1 MRTKLSAFRSRIWH
15 RGLPAVS
22 AALTAGFA
30 SAQDGGNSGTQ
41 VIESR
46 PSLAA
51 EIIIVVIMSGL
62 ALFAVCRSSRRN

>member
-1 MRTKLSAFRSRIWH
+1 MTTRLIDWKVAL
-15 RGLPAVS
+15 LL
-22 AALTAGFA
+22 AALLPLAGFA
-30 SAQDGGNSGTQ
+30 YAQEGGGSGTQ